1 MNVPYTCAILI
12 ILAAPVA
19 SQDVREIE
27 EVVSTQSAGVAPVL
41 LRGPVALG
49 AIALGGLPSGGG
61 ASGQSALAQGST
73 PQEPAAQGSTA
84 QPSQSAVN
92 LGGLSNSSGPGST
105 FASVIL
111 GGGGAANGTTGTTT
125 STTRTVK

>member
-1 MNVPYTCAILI
+1 MKHIPFLCALFTV
-12 ILAAPVA
+12 LAAPTA
-19 SQDVREIE
+19 AQQVRDIE
-27 EVVSTQSAGVAPVL
+27 EVVSTQSAGVAPIL

-49 AIALGGLPSGGG
+49 AIALGGLSSGGSAG
-61 ASGQSALAQGST
+61 TAGVQGQTVQGQASQGQNAQT
-73 PQEPAAQGSTA
+73 
-84 QPSQSAVN
+84 QPN

>member
-1 MNVPYTCAILI
+1 MKHIPFLCALLTV
-12 ILAAPVA
+12 LAAPTEA
-19 SQDVREIE
+19 QQVRDIE
-27 EVVSTQSAGVAPVL
+27 EVVSTQSAGVAPIL

-49 AIALGGLPSGGG
+49 AIALGGLSSGGSG
-61 ASGQSALAQGST
+61 GNAGVQGQASQSQ
-73 PQEPAAQGSTA
+73 TA
-84 QPSQSAVN
+84 QTQPN